1 MPETARAFFCVE
13 IPSDVRNC
21 LYDSSAT
28 LRMQFPALKWVVRD
42 SLHITLK
49 FLGELDVSAVDDI
62 AATFGQKLSPAGL
75 SEIPLCTGEYGAFPG
90 LNRARTLYIQVKGEI
105 AALSL
110 LASIC
115 DSAARINGIDDDRRP
130 FRPHVTLARA
140 RQPEYLESAKLLP
153 PAVSRWIATTVTLM
167 RSELNRAGSI
177 YTPIK
182 VWKLGGD

>member
-1 MPETARAFFCVE
+1 MTESARAFFCVE
-13 IPSDVRNC
+13 LPPDVRKS
-21 LYDSSAT
+21 LYDSSAA
-28 LRMQFPALKWVVRD
+28 LRKQFPALKWVARD

-49 FLGELDVSAVDDI
+49 FLGELKVSAVDDI
-62 AATFGQKLSPAGL
+62 AATFGQKLTSAGF
-75 SEIPLCTGEYGAFPG
+75 SEIPLCTGEFGAFPG
-90 LNRARTLYIQVKGEI
+90 LNRARTLYIQVKGGI

-115 DSAARINGIDDDRRP
+115 DSTARVNGIDDDKRP

-140 RQPEYLESAKLLP
+140 RQTEYLESVKLLT
-153 PAVSRWIATTVTLM
+153 PAVSSWTATAVTLM
-167 RSELNRAGSI
+167 KSELTRAGSI